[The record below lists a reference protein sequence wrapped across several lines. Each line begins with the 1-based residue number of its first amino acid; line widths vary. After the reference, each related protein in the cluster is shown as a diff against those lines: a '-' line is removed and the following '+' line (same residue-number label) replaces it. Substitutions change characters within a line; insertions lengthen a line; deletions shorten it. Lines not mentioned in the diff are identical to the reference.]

1 MNKVE
6 NPGMKDKEKEKDK
19 DKNKNIRD
27 ILALTPMQEGMLFHY
42 LKSPDGSGYVEQLA
56 LQLSGEIDP
65 PAAAAAWNT
74 VIRNNE
80 MLRAIFRWE
89 KVKKPVQVILKDHPV
104 NPEYHD
110 LSSAPGGEK
119 EKLLAEIKTADR
131 EKKFDLRQPPFRVTL
146 CRTAQNKA
154 EMIITNHHILYDGW
168 SNGVLLK
175 EFFSAYNDLLENREP
190 RKIDKPGFKEFLKWI
205 GLRQDKEEQE
215 KFWKDYLL
223 SGRNRET
230 AGPPS
235 PTIAKRRKRREIV
248 NTGQYLYPFPAGL
261 KDRLES
267 FAKQQKITLSSVLTG
282 AWGLLLQKYHRVDD
296 VIFDA
301 TVSGRGAKIKGIEDM
316 VGMFINTLPL
326 RVQTRSGER
335 ICDLLVRQYA
345 EARQREAYE
354 NTPLADIN
362 EYVEIAVSRQKMET
376 LFNSVLVLENYPLD
390 KQLMQEK
397 GKLTVDSYAVSGMT
411 HYDVTLIITIFDDIE
426 LNITFNKDLFSEEIL
441 NRISQ
446 QYIVVLE
453 EMLKYPLKPAV
464 EIEVQI
470 EAEREKLL
478 ERLAAL
484 EESGGIE
491 ETEYVAPR
499 DTLEKKLAKV
509 WAEVLNIER
518 RDENH
523 TSIGVADNFFD
534 FGGHSLKA
542 TLLAARIHRD
552 FDVKVPLEEIF
563 KGPTIAHLAQ
573 YIRERETSA
582 KTDEAYEAIGPAG
595 EKEFYMLS
603 SVQQR
608 LHALQQLD
616 PDSTAYN
623 VTAVMEVTGQVDD
636 KVKAMF
642 QTAFVQLIRRHEI
655 LRTSF
660 HLVNG
665 EPMQKIHDPGE
676 IAFQLQYEET
686 GAGENQ
692 QPAFDIRQFIRPF
705 DLSRAPLMR
714 VKLVKTGDRRCQLI
728 LSMHHIITDGFS
740 MNIFVEEFVALCTP
754 SGEGALPVLKKQ
766 YKDFSEWQYNRL
778 QSGKLK
784 DREEYWLKE
793 LSGDLPVLNLI
804 TDYPRPLVQR
814 FEGDRV
820 HFVLDKEITRRIHQ
834 LARRNDATLFMA
846 LLAAF
851 NIVLHR
857 YTGQEDIIIGT
868 TVAGRSHPE
877 LAGMI
882 GLFIETLALRNYPSG
897 EKTFAGFLQEVRS
910 RTLAGYENGTYPF
923 KELIKKIGDAGEMSR
938 NPLFDVM
945 LIVQNVD
952 MPKPELGGLT
962 FTPVPYY
969 SKESKLDMTLEAVE
983 IDGELKF
990 HIEYSTALFKA
1001 DTIER
1006 LAAHYVNIL
1015 KEAASNPGLRIA
1027 DIEILGLE
1035 EKRLILEDF
1044 RWSHW
1049 DPEPGK
1055 YPFDKRIEEIFED
1068 QVSRTPDN
1076 IAVVYEEHHIT
1087 YRQLNEKAD
1096 SLAKIIGE
1104 L

>member
-6 NPGMKDKEKEKDK
+6 NPGKKDK
-19 DKNKNIRD
+19 DKNKNIED

-42 LKSPDGSGYVEQLA
+42 LKSPDSSRYVEQLA
-56 LQLSGEIDP
+56 LRLSGEIDP
-65 PAAAAAWNT
+65 QTVAAAWNL
-74 VIRNNE
+74 VIKNNE

-89 KVKKPVQVILKDHPV
+89 KVKKPVQVILKDHHV

-110 LSSAPGGEK
+110 LSAAPGSEK
-119 EKLLAEIKTADR
+119 DKLLAEIKTSDH
-131 EKKFDLRQPPFRVTL
+131 EKKFDLRQPPFRITL

-168 SNGVLLK
+168 SNGILLK
-175 EFFSAYNDLLENREP
+175 EFFSAYNDLVEHREP
-190 RKIDKPGFKEFLKWI
+190 RKIAKSGFKDFLKWFH
-205 GLRQDKEEQE
+205 RQQDKEEQE

-223 SGRNRET
+223 SGRDLE
-230 AGPPS
+230 
-235 PTIAKRRKRREIV
+235 TIASPIIGKRTKAREIV
-248 NTGQYLYPFPAGL
+248 DTGQYLYRFPAGL
-261 KDRLES
+261 NHRLDS
-267 FAKQQKITLSSVLTG
+267 FAKQHKITLASLLTS
-282 AWGLLLQKYHRVDD
+282 AWGLLLQKYYQVDD
-296 VIFDA
+296 VIFDT

-326 RVQTRSGER
+326 RVRTRSGER
-335 ICDLLVRQYA
+335 IGDWLVRQYE
-345 EARQREAYE
+345 EARQRESFE

-362 EYVEIAVSRQKMET
+362 EYVEIASFRDKEKI
-376 LFNSVLVLENYPLD
+376 LFDSVLVLENYPLD

-397 GKLTVDSYAVSGMT
+397 GKLNVDSYAVSGMT

-426 LNITFNKDLFSEEIL
+426 LNITYNKDLFSGEIL
-441 NRISQ
+441 NRISEQ
-446 QYIVVLE
+446 FTVILE
-453 EMLKYPLKPAV
+453 DIIKSPLKSAA
-464 EIEVQI
+464 EIEVPI
-470 EAEREKLL
+470 AAERKKLL
-478 ERLAAL
+478 ERLTAL
-484 EESGGIE
+484 EEMGGIAA
-491 ETEYVAPR
+491 TEYVAPR
-499 DTLEKKLAKV
+499 DTLEKKLAEV

-518 RDENH
+518 RDEH
-523 TSIGVADNFFD
+523 HRSIGIHDNFFD

-552 FDVKVPLEEIF
+552 FDVKIPLEEIF
-563 KGPTIAHLAQ
+563 KGPFIAHLAQ
-573 YIRERETSA
+573 YIKEASV
-582 KTDEAYEAIGPAG
+582 KTYEAYEAIEPAG

-608 LHALQQLD
+608 MYALQQLD
-616 PDSTAYN
+616 PESTAYN
-623 VTAVMEVTGQVDD
+623 VTAVMEITGQVDG
-636 KVKAMF
+636 KVQDMF
-642 QTAFVQLIRRHEI
+642 QAAFTQLIRRHEI

-676 IAFQLQYEET
+676 IAFKIEYQDP
-686 GAGENQ
+686 GAGEIQ
-692 QPAFDIRQFIRPF
+692 QPMLTIQQFIRPF
-705 DLSRAPLMR
+705 DLSRAPLLR
-714 VKLVKTGDRRCQLI
+714 VKLIKIGDRCSQLV

-740 MNIFVEEFVALCTP
+740 MNIFVEEFVALCAP
-754 SGEGALPVLKKQ
+754 SGGNDLPVIKKQ

-784 DREEYWLKE
+784 GREEYWLKE
-793 LSGDLPVLNLI
+793 LSGDLPVLSLI

-820 HFVLDKEITRRIHQ
+820 HFVLDKETTRRLYR
-834 LARRNDATLFMA
+834 LARRTDATLFMV

-851 NIVLHR
+851 NILLYR

-897 EKTFAGFLQEVRS
+897 EKTFEDFLKEVRS
-910 RTLAGYENGTYPF
+910 RTLAGYENEAYPF
-923 KELIKKIGDAGEMSR
+923 KELIKKIGDAGDMSR

-952 MPKPELGGLT
+952 TAKLELEGLT

-990 HIEYSTALFKA
+990 HIEYAAAIFKA

-1006 LAAHYVNIL
+1006 LAGHYVNIL
-1015 KEAASNPGLRIA
+1015 KEAASNPGLRTA
-1027 DIEILGLE
+1027 DIEILGAE
-1035 EKRLILEDF
+1035 EKHSILEDF

-1049 DPEPGK
+1049 NPEPGK
-1055 YPFDKRIEEIFED
+1055 YPFDKRIEEIFEG
-1068 QVSRTPDN
+1068 QVSQTPDN
-1076 IAVVYEEHHIT
+1076 IAVVYEDQHIT
-1087 YRQLNEKAD
+1087 YQQLNEKAD
-1096 SLAKIIGE
+1096 SLAKIIEE